1 MNTVAKWKSKP
12 TVYSDSA
19 VANYSAL
26 PGNSK
31 KAYGKKQHSGRG
43 SGKDQVARSVETRA
57 CLACE
62 KVGHLVKDCLNKA
75 AKDAWLAKRE
85 RRQDKKSEESRGKK
99 HSRESNERS
108 ESRYRSHD
116 RDRNNSRDRSN
127 SRERDHSRESSN
139 SRDRDDW
146 HENKN

>member
-1 MNTVAKWKSKP
+1 MRAIDAEQVP
-12 TVYSDSA
+12 TDVNLMGILKESVSSEL
-19 VANYSAL
+19 VL
-26 PGNSK
+26 W
-31 KAYGKKQHSGRG
+31 
-43 SGKDQVARSVETRA
+43 SVETRA

-85 RRQDKKSEESRGKK
+85 RRQAKKSEELRGRK

-108 ESRYRSHD
+108 DSRYRSRD

-127 SRERDHSRESSN
+127 SRERDHSRERSN

-146 HENKN
+146 HENKNKNHSRNPKLTE